1 MSGVTKKEYPG
12 GIVVQDWGK
21 AEYLDGIQMQYAVLG
36 KKGTAAYFTNKED
49 AHLFAKAKSAG
60 VK

>member
-1 MSGVTKKEYPG
+1 MSGVTKKECPG
-12 GIVVQDWGK
+12 GIVVQDWRK
-21 AEYLDGIQMQYAVLG
+21 AEYLDGIQMQYAVMG

-49 AHLFAKAKSAG
+49 AHLFAKAKSAR